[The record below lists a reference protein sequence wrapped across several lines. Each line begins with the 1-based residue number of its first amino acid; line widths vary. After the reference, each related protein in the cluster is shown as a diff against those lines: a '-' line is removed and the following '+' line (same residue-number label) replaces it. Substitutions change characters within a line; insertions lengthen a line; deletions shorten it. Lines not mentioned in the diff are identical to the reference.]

1 MLKSQQVL
9 LDEIA
14 PEVEEIKEFIQ
25 TQNERIKSM
34 HDVLTELRE
43 YKVVLEKCNEIIHGL
58 RLDE

>member
-1 MLKSQQVL
+1 ML

-43 YKVVLEKCNEIIHGL
+43 YRVVLEKCNEIIHGL